1 MMVMMY
7 MLYLYTVYTL
17 QNKKFRIEYR
27 EAIILITKRC
37 HLKNYATNFGN
48 TTESISSLLSTHF
61 FSIYPC

>member
-27 EAIILITKRC
+27 EAIILN
-37 HLKNYATNFGN
+37 H
-48 TTESISSLLSTHF
+48 
-61 FSIYPC
+61 